1 MLGEFWVSGPDKAL
15 SLNATLRALTSGEGA
30 PDGQSSERL
39 SLAEVVRQLDD
50 QARGILIILFALP
63 NLIPSVPGTS
73 AVTGLPLVFLCVQMA
88 LQRPPWLP
96 RFLSDRSISR
106 LWLEAILDK
115 AQPWILRVERLI
127 RPRLSILTTGP
138 AEQFLGLLGVILSL
152 TVMLP
157 IPLGNALPALA
168 LICLSLGLIGRDGVW
183 VLTGLFMS
191 GMAAALLA
199 VAGWAAFQSMLYM
212 SLNWFGMG

>member
-138 AEQFLGLLGVILSL
+138 AEQFLGLLGVI
-152 TVMLP
+152 
-157 IPLGNALPALA
+157 NALPALA

-199 VAGWAAFQSMLYM
+199 VAGWAAFQSVLYM